1 MTGEGWLL
9 CCGEYQDVLIID
21 AKSLAVIHTFI
32 SSQSPDWINC
42 MCIVHSMR
50 IQGNTWVLYNAK
62 RVSIKIPPL
71 NDFLNKWARIQNTS
85 LSLPVRGD
93 SSLSQTK

>member
-21 AKSLAVIHTFI
+21 AKTLDVIHTLL

-42 MCIVHSMR
+42 MCIVHSAR
-50 IQGNTWVLYNAK
+50 IQGIHYRCIYLGHLNGKKIFLYK
-62 RVSIKIPPL
+62 
-71 NDFLNKWARIQNTS
+71 
-85 LSLPVRGD
+85 
-93 SSLSQTK
+93 

>member
-21 AKSLAVIHTFI
+21 AKSLDVIHTFI

-50 IQGNTWVLYNAK
+50 IQGKSWPLYDTK
-62 RVSIKIPPL
+62 RVHTEISLL
-71 NDFLNKWARIQNTS
+71 NNLLN
-85 LSLPVRGD
+85 
-93 SSLSQTK
+93 